1 MKNLSLWAKNHKWQS
16 WIIIAISHV
25 LLFYLAV
32 YMSAILFLEG
42 IVLPAS
48 VWYISLGAGIIAY
61 FFYPIRNS
69 KMTLLKNSYKTR
81 KRLEGVVLITGVLMT
96 LTLFSQLTIV
106 NHEEASTSIT
116 NPYAR
121 NVVLVPNTKKG
132 GVKTR
137 VKRWI
142 KKRHNKRVSRLQ
154 KKSRQYNTVVKVMFS
169 LLTLLVASL
178 LVGFCMN
185 LGCSLSCSGAVFL
198 GNLLYFGAIVIG
210 ILAIVLLVKIWRKP
224 KSSNKKAN

>member
-1 MKNLSLWAKNHKWQS
+1 MKNLSLWAKKHKWQS
-16 WIIIAISHV
+16 WIIIAVSQM
-25 LLFYLAV
+25 LLFYWAI

-81 KRLEGVVLITGVLMT
+81 KRLEGIVLIAGIFMT
-96 LTLFSQLTIV
+96 LTLFSQLTMV
-106 NHEEASTSIT
+106 NDEEANTSIT

-132 GVKTR
+132 GIKTR
-137 VKRWI
+137 IKRWI
-142 KKRHNKRVSRLQ
+142 KKRHSKRVDRLQ
-154 KKSRQYNTVVKVMFS
+154 KKSRQHNTPVKVMFS

-178 LVGFCMN
+178 LIAFCID

-210 ILAIVLLVKIWRKP
+210 ILAIVLLVKIWYKP
-224 KSSNKKAN
+224 KFFNKKAN